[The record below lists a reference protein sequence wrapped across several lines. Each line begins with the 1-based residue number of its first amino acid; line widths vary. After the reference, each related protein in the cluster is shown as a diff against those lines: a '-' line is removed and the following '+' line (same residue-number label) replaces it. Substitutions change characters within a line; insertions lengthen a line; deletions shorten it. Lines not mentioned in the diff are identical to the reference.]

1 MEKQYKEKEKLKRNI
16 TKWINNLIMI
26 ILIFHIFYFIIE
38 MNDAEKKKYEEE
50 LQTMKEKQKKHEP
63 VSYKYI

>member
-1 MEKQYKEKEKLKRNI
+1 
-16 TKWINNLIMI
+16 MI

-63 VSYKYI
+63 VNYKYIQYFFFYSIVLLFLIFIL